1 MKTNIKDVVIVVFII
16 LFASAFIIVLISIN
30 PIAKDKCTYDNN
42 IQLQKARFD
51 FVNALNNYTYDTL
64 KVDFAYALQYVR
76 CN

>member
-51 FVNALNNYTYDTL
+51 FVNALNNYPYDTL